1 MIKDAE
7 QKRIFVTCKQCHDGK
22 LNTGLKIGGRMVASG
37 ELKLT
42 RSTKS
47 WVWMPDVWLCYRISK
62 SCNVNYAKYKVKNK
76 TQYVV

>member
-1 MIKDAE
+1 MIRDAE
-7 QKRIFVTCKQCHDGK
+7 QKRIFVTCKQCHNAK

-47 WVWMPDVWLCYRISK
+47 WV
-62 SCNVNYAKYKVKNK
+62 
-76 TQYVV
+76 